1 MLRFRRVWVV
11 ITLVVPINGLLI
23 IWRFN
28 KMTCNEEIIG
38 KCAIIE
44 WEQYKKINVDSF
56 VLDEETQLEQ
66 LEEVLLEIKKLDN
79 NIKIFVSTYPIEKN
93 EKGIKEFISRVIETP

>member
-1 MLRFRRVWVV
+1 
-11 ITLVVPINGLLI
+11 
-23 IWRFN
+23 
-28 KMTCNEEIIG
+28 MTCNEEIIG

-79 NIKIFVSTYPIEKN
+79 NIKIFVSTYPIEKMKRGLKSLYQ
-93 EKGIKEFISRVIETP
+93 E

>member
-1 MLRFRRVWVV
+1 
-11 ITLVVPINGLLI
+11 
-23 IWRFN
+23 
-28 KMTCNEEIIG
+28 MTCNEEIIG

-93 EKGIKEFISRVIETP
+93 EKGIKEFILRVIETP

>member
-1 MLRFRRVWVV
+1 
-11 ITLVVPINGLLI
+11 
-23 IWRFN
+23 
-28 KMTCNEEIIG
+28 MTCNEEIIG

-79 NIKIFVSTYPIEKN
+79 NIKIFVSTYPI
-93 EKGIKEFISRVIETP
+93 